1 MVWEVII
8 QHFRVPIF
16 SCCAAGSLLTGLD
29 VVWWYNW
36 KKLLKKTRK
45 NFPLIFFR
53 MWRAQLKGALCHNHK
68 VAHSSLTCPNKL
80 GTLNV
85 NISALLCVIQSS
97 VPHGSL
103 AALSLLLLW
112 LPLFMT
118 VRVMSLFFC
127 MNYIICKASDAFIC
141 CHCLI
146 FGFYL
151 PLQLMV
157 ILKWKRRRG
166 FWIKVLKQHC
176 GCGYWNRLFLELL
189 QISIKIQIPV
199 TFCK

>member
-8 QHFRVPIF
+8 QRFRVPIF
-16 SCCAAGSLLTGLD
+16 SCCAAGSLLTVLD

-85 NISALLCVIQSS
+85 NISALLWY
-97 VPHGSL
+97 SL
-103 AALSLLLLW
+103 QFLTVHWQHYHFCCCDCHYLWPSGWCLFFLYELYYMQGIWCFYLLSLLNIWLLSSSSTYGNTEVEEASR
-112 LPLFMT
+112 LLDQG
-118 VRVMSLFFC
+118 V
-127 MNYIICKASDAFIC
+127 KAT
-141 CHCLI
+141 LW
-146 FGFYL
+146 
-151 PLQLMV
+151 MW
-157 ILKWKRRRG
+157 ILKSVVSGTFADLNQDPDPRH
-166 FWIKVLKQHC
+166 VL
-176 GCGYWNRLFLELL
+176 
-189 QISIKIQIPV
+189 
-199 TFCK
+199 